1 MVALQPLE
9 VRRTLKAAGLTV
21 SLMPDSGLMVSP
33 VRLLTDDLRDLIRAH
48 KPALVDLLKRQA
60 AVDQVEAELEMVE
73 ERFAIMAHEAGLA
86 PDLAAVMAKRHC
98 DFLLHLWKCPSCIA
112 AGQGRRHRCEV
123 GAPLWARYQQAEA
136 EADAAKPQPEW
147 RSPR

>member
-33 VRLLTDDLRDLIRAH
+33 VRLLTDDLRNLIRAH
-48 KPALVDLLKRQA
+48 KPALVEYLMCQA
-60 AVDQVEAELEMVE
+60 AEQAESELEMVE
-73 ERFAIMAHEAGLA
+73 ERIAIMEHEAGLA